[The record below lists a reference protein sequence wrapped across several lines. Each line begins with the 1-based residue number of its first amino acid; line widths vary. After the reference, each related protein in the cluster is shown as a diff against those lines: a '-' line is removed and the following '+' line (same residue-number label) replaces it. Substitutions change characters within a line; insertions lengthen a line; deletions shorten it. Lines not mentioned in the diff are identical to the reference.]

1 MAFDGITIAN
11 IVHELNRNLL
21 DGRINKIAQPET
33 DELLLTIKTPGGQR
47 RLSISASASLP
58 LIYLTEGNKPSPM
71 TAPNFCMLLRK
82 HINNGRITKIWQPKL
97 ERIIHFEIEHLDE
110 LGDLCKKELIVE
122 IMGKHSNIIF
132 CNEDGTIIDSIKH
145 VSSQM
150 SSVRE
155 VLPGRTYF
163 IPDTMEKSDP
173 LSVSFAEFQRVLT
186 EKPMPLAKAVYTSF
200 TGISPVVAEE
210 ICYLSGIDS
219 SLTPRELSED
229 LLTHLYRQFTLYFE
243 EVSAGHFSPAI
254 YYHGAE
260 PKEFSALPL
269 THFSQYIRKEY
280 DSISRLLEDYYAEK
294 NTLTRIRQKSVDLR
308 RVVQT
313 ALERNRKK
321 YDLQAKQLRD
331 TENREKFKV
340 YGELIHTYGYNLEPG
355 AKKLEALNYYTNEM
369 ITIPLDSTKTPQEN
383 ALKYFEK
390 YNKQKRTF
398 EALTSLIEETRD
410 DISYLESVSNALDIA
425 LSEDDLTQIKEELI
439 ESGYIRRKF
448 TKKKV
453 KITSKPFHY
462 LSSDGYHI
470 YVGKNNLQN
479 EELTF
484 HFASGNDWWFHAK
497 GIPGSHV
504 IVKTNGEELPDRT
517 FEEAGKLAAYYSKN
531 RGSEKIEIDYI
542 EKNMSKTK
550 GRKTWICR
558 ILYQLLTDDRFRY
571 FTDQA
576 AGRLIKLHMFKSSK
590 NKTAAPVF
598 SDATVFSFPSCSN

>member
-219 SLTPRELSED
+219 ALTPRELSED

-243 EVSAGHFSPAI
+243 EVTAGHFSPAI

-355 AKKLEALNYYTNEM
+355 AKKLEALSYYTNEM

-542 EKNMSKTK
+542 EKKHVKKPK
-550 GRKTWICR
+550 GGKPGFVVYYTNYSLMIDSD
-558 ILYQLLTDDRFRY
+558 ISQIKQLED
-571 FTDQA
+571 
-576 AGRLIKLHMFKSSK
+576 
-590 NKTAAPVF
+590 
-598 SDATVFSFPSCSN
+598 

>member
-186 EKPMPLAKAVYTSF
+186 EKPMPLSKAVYTSF

-542 EKNMSKTK
+542 EKKHVKKPK
-550 GRKTWICR
+550 GGKPGFVVYYTNYSLMIDSD
-558 ILYQLLTDDRFRY
+558 ISQ
-571 FTDQA
+571 
-576 AGRLIKLHMFKSSK
+576 IKQME
-590 NKTAAPVF
+590 
-598 SDATVFSFPSCSN
+598 D

>member
-58 LIYLTEGNKPSPM
+58 LIYLTKGNKPSPM

-186 EKPMPLAKAVYTSF
+186 EKPMPLSKAVYTSF

-542 EKNMSKTK
+542 EKKHVKKPK
-550 GRKTWICR
+550 GGKPGFVVYYTNYSLMIDSD
-558 ILYQLLTDDRFRY
+558 ISQINQLED
-571 FTDQA
+571 
-576 AGRLIKLHMFKSSK
+576 
-590 NKTAAPVF
+590 
-598 SDATVFSFPSCSN
+598 

>member
-542 EKNMSKTK
+542 EKKHVKKPK
-550 GRKTWICR
+550 GGKPGFVVYYTNYSLMI
-558 ILYQLLTDDRFRY
+558 D
-571 FTDQA
+571 
-576 AGRLIKLHMFKSSK
+576 
-590 NKTAAPVF
+590 
-598 SDATVFSFPSCSN
+598 SDISQI

>member
-186 EKPMPLAKAVYTSF
+186 EKPMPLSKAVYTSF

-542 EKNMSKTK
+542 EKKHVKQPK
-550 GRKTWICR
+550 GGKPGFVVYYTNYSLMIDSD
-558 ILYQLLTDDRFRY
+558 ISQIKQLED
-571 FTDQA
+571 
-576 AGRLIKLHMFKSSK
+576 
-590 NKTAAPVF
+590 
-598 SDATVFSFPSCSN
+598 

>member
-186 EKPMPLAKAVYTSF
+186 EKPMPLSKAVYTSF

-484 HFASGNDWWFHAK
+484 HLASGNDWWFHAK

-542 EKNMSKTK
+542 EKKHVKKPK
-550 GRKTWICR
+550 GGKPGFVVYYTNYSLMIDSD
-558 ILYQLLTDDRFRY
+558 ISQ
-571 FTDQA
+571 
-576 AGRLIKLHMFKSSK
+576 IKQME
-590 NKTAAPVF
+590 
-598 SDATVFSFPSCSN
+598 D

>member
-58 LIYLTEGNKPSPM
+58 LIYLTKGNKPSPM

-132 CNEDGTIIDSIKH
+132 GNEDGTIIDSIKH

-219 SLTPRELSED
+219 ALTPRELSED

-243 EVSAGHFSPAI
+243 EVTAGHFSPAI

-369 ITIPLDSTKTPQEN
+369 ITIPLNSTKTPQEN

-542 EKNMSKTK
+542 EKKHVKKPK
-550 GRKTWICR
+550 GGKPGFVVYYTNYSLMIDSD
-558 ILYQLLTDDRFRY
+558 ISQIKQLED
-571 FTDQA
+571 
-576 AGRLIKLHMFKSSK
+576 
-590 NKTAAPVF
+590 
-598 SDATVFSFPSCSN
+598 

>member
-186 EKPMPLAKAVYTSF
+186 EKPMPLSKAVYTSF

-294 NTLTRIRQKSVDLR
+294 NTLTRIRQKSIDLR

-542 EKNMSKTK
+542 EKKHVKKPK
-550 GRKTWICR
+550 GGKPGFVVYYTNYSLMIDSD
-558 ILYQLLTDDRFRY
+558 ISQIKQLED
-571 FTDQA
+571 
-576 AGRLIKLHMFKSSK
+576 
-590 NKTAAPVF
+590 
-598 SDATVFSFPSCSN
+598 

>member
-186 EKPMPLAKAVYTSF
+186 EKPMPLSKAVYTSF

-243 EVSAGHFSPAI
+243 EVTAGHFSPAI

-531 RGSEKIEIDYI
+531 RESEKIEIDYI
-542 EKNMSKTK
+542 EKKHVKKPK
-550 GRKTWICR
+550 GGKPGFVVYYTNYSLMIDSD
-558 ILYQLLTDDRFRY
+558 ISQIKQLED
-571 FTDQA
+571 
-576 AGRLIKLHMFKSSK
+576 
-590 NKTAAPVF
+590 
-598 SDATVFSFPSCSN
+598 

>member
-453 KITSKPFHY
+453 TITSKPFHY
-462 LSSDGYHI
+462 LSSDDYHI

-484 HFASGNDWWFHAK
+484 NFASGNDWWFHAK

-542 EKNMSKTK
+542 EKKHVKKPK
-550 GRKTWICR
+550 GGKPGFVVYYTNYSLMIDSD
-558 ILYQLLTDDRFRY
+558 ISQIKQLED
-571 FTDQA
+571 
-576 AGRLIKLHMFKSSK
+576 
-590 NKTAAPVF
+590 
-598 SDATVFSFPSCSN
+598 